1 MVAFE
6 GVGKVYRAWRGRDV
20 HAVADVTLS
29 VAPGEVVGIAGPNG
43 AGKSTLIAML
53 LGFLAPDTGRV
64 RLDGLA
70 PRAFVEREGVGYLSE
85 LVAIPREWRLVD
97 ALRRYAVLDGVP
109 EAELAPAVE
118 AAIARL
124 GLEEHRGKKIKQLSK
139 GNAQRVALAQALL
152 RPHRLVVLDE
162 PTHGLDPVWTQRFR
176 ALVHELRDPGRAILI
191 ASHNLDELER
201 VADRVAILDH
211 GRVQRIVDVRAGAG
225 APTAGRWRVVVA
237 DGAAALA
244 AHWPDAREV
253 GSATWE
259 LDVADLPTFN
269 RTLGAAIAAG
279 LVVRQVGPAES
290 GLERQFREAVGGVA
304 P

>member
-1 MVAFE
+1 MSDSVLVAFE

-64 RLDGLA
+64 RLDGLGA
-70 PRAFVEREGVGYLSE
+70 RAFVEREGVGYLSE

-124 GLEEHRGKKIKQLSK
+124 GLEDHRGKKIKQLYK

-152 RPHRLVVLDE
+152 RPHRL
-162 PTHGLDPVWTQRFR
+162 
-176 ALVHELRDPGRAILI
+176 
-191 ASHNLDELER
+191 
-201 VADRVAILDH
+201 
-211 GRVQRIVDVRAGAG
+211 
-225 APTAGRWRVVVA
+225 
-237 DGAAALA
+237 
-244 AHWPDAREV
+244 
-253 GSATWE
+253 
-259 LDVADLPTFN
+259 
-269 RTLGAAIAAG
+269 
-279 LVVRQVGPAES
+279 
-290 GLERQFREAVGGVA
+290 
-304 P
+304 